1 PDAGRQVYSV
11 ADAQRMASY
20 ARSDGPLPEPSRGIA
35 NQLRTMTAGGQGN
48 RQAKPLGLAAGEA
61 EFGIDAGDA
70 QRRGVNGVGIGMH
83 LDGVVI
89 MLNCLRHI
97 TV

>member
-1 PDAGRQVYSV
+1 
-11 ADAQRMASY
+11 MASY
-20 ARSDGPLPEPSRGIA
+20 ARGDGPLPEPSRGIA
-35 NQLRTMTAGGQGN
+35 NQLRAMAAAGQRD
-48 RQAKPLGLAAGEA
+48 RQAKHLGLAPGEA

-70 QRRGVNGVGIGMH
+70 QRRGVNRVAVGMH
-83 LDGVVI
+83 LDGVV

>member
-1 PDAGRQVYSV
+1 MRTQVLKSIF
-11 ADAQRMASY
+11 
-20 ARSDGPLPEPSRGIA
+20 GPLLWVKTLYSAKRKSTPRDDRRRPAQSSS
-35 NQLRTMTAGGQGN
+35 
-48 RQAKPLGLAAGEA
+48 QAPASPPGEA

-70 QRRGVNGVGIGMH
+70 QRRGVNRVAIGMH
-83 LDGVVI
+83 LDGVV